1 MELAKVV
8 GTVVATAKDEKL
20 AGSKLLITNIITPK
34 VEATST
40 YVVAV
45 DTVGAGVG
53 EVVIIVRG
61 SSARQAKNMGAI
73 PTDTSIIAIV
83 DTLEYNGKL
92 TFQKSKNKQGK

>member
-1 MELAKVV
+1 VELAKVV

-20 AGSKLLITNIITPK
+20 AGSKLLIANIIKPDGK
-34 VEATST
+34 ATAN

-73 PTDTSIIAIV
+73 PTDTSIIGIV

-92 TFQKSKNKQGK
+92 TFEKSKKQAG

>member
-20 AGSKLLITNIITPK
+20 AGSKLLIVNIITPAGK
-34 VEATST
+34 PTSNH
-40 YVVAV
+40 VVAV

-61 SSARQAKNMGAI
+61 SSARQAKNMSTI
-73 PTDTSIIAIV
+73 PTDTAIIAIV
-83 DTLEYNGKL
+83 DTLEYMGKL
-92 TFQKSKNKQGK
+92 TFQKSKK